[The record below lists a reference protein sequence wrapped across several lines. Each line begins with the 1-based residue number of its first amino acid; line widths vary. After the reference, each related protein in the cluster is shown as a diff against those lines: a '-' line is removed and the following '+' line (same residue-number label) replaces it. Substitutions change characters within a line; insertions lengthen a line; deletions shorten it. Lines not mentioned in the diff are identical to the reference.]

1 MGYKRALLLRWSRRD
16 RLTVLVVAVTV
27 AFLVGSGLLLVAIG
41 AQTSAIASEFTTST
55 TATYYDSYATAQRE
69 SGPDGLV
76 FPIAEVTVS
85 DPGGSADA
93 TPDGTTERVL
103 GVPPDAP
110 RSIRDVS
117 VPWQRAQLPPPPESG
132 VRGPVEGTTRT
143 TVTGSNGSL
152 TTQVS
157 PHPTNGSL
165 FPERWYTTNV
175 STVRQVGATGALVLE
190 TTPNAGPETV
200 VPREGTA
207 ILAALLF
214 FLAGMNQLLEVLS
227 LATIAGALLV
237 LIVVYNVVRMTVRD
251 RTRLIEVVRAT
262 GGTPRVVLGLFGLR
276 AGLLVACGVALGY
289 AIGVIVTNAIVNVAV
304 YAGLPISITPTVTL
318 PFARLFAPALVGFVV
333 VGILAGVLAARPAT
347 VASPARLSEAVGARS
362 GRADETGP
370 RLLDR
375 LRSLL
380 SPRLLDTRALLPT
393 GMTLAVFV
401 LVVILVT
408 SLIGALGPLASASG
422 GTVTEAGAPHIVASE
437 VDAGYASVLRSRG
450 IEASP
455 ETLLMQASDGQP
467 FVVRGANYTA
477 FAGLSNAT
485 LRRGHLP
492 RAADQAVV
500 GRDLARTLEVGVGDS
515 LTLGGST
522 SPAVSRVE
530 IVGVFSAPGIY
541 DDEVVV
547 PLETAYD
554 LSNKPGVVQF
564 IRTSRATDSLE
575 RGSENGSAAVTS
587 VAVETSS
594 MSGEPVAVTGEPLR
608 VRVGL
613 QNLGGKRRTYPLT
626 VRVGNETR
634 ERDVVLPPGRSRTV
648 TMRFRP
654 TDPGNRTIRVGSYT
668 RSVTV
673 VPRDALSLPAIPD
686 AGPPGE
692 RLLVA
697 VRTVDNRS
705 VPGAT
710 VQIGNETAR
719 TGEQGVARVELPDEA
734 GTYTVRAAKDS
745 RPIATESIR
754 VAPGVRKTFVADLR
768 VTPKT
773 ASVLARPTANV
784 TLANPWT
791 ESLSRTVT
799 VTSPTR
805 TVTKNV
811 TLGPGEVLTAEETVV
826 GDVSSDQRASPG
838 TYTVR
843 VLTDGEPLAS
853 TDYTIEGDDRL
864 FAALASSGSYSGGTG
879 IGRAVESL
887 FGNLQLLLVA
897 MVALAALTTI
907 GSTTAT
913 FAQAVHA
920 RRKAIGV
927 HRATG
932 ATAGRILKLV
942 LADALRLSLPATVLA
957 LVIAL
962 GVGIVL
968 EATGVL
974 VLFGVRLSASAS
986 PTVLLA
992 SALGALVLAC
1002 TSAVL
1007 ATIPFLRAA
1016 PTTLLADSDAGREHT
1031 AGAEHTPSS
1040 WVTPPGHETDD

>member
-27 AFLVGSGLLLVAIG
+27 AFLVGSGLLLVAVG

-55 TATYYDSYATAQRE
+55 TATYYDSYATARSE
-69 SGPDGLV
+69 VPSTALV
-76 FPIAEVTVS
+76 FPIAEVTIS
-85 DPGGSADA
+85 SSGGSADVA
-93 TPDGTTERVL
+93 SDETTAHLL

-117 VPWQRAQLPPPPESG
+117 VPWQQAQLPPTPESDI
-132 VRGPVEGTTRT
+132 RGPVEGTTRT
-143 TVTGSNGSL
+143 TVTGPNGSI

-165 FPERWYTTNV
+165 FPERWYMANV
-175 STVRQVGATGALVLE
+175 STIKQVGSTGALVLK
-190 TTPNAGPETV
+190 TTPNVGPETV
-200 VPREGTA
+200 VPNEGTA

-214 FLAGMNQLLEVLS
+214 FLAGMDQLLEVLS

-251 RTRLIEVVRAT
+251 RIRLIEVIRAT
-262 GGTPRVVLGLFGLR
+262 GGTPRIVLGLFGLR

-289 AIGVIVTNAIVNVAV
+289 AIGVIVTNGIVNVAV

-318 PFARLFAPALVGFVV
+318 PFARLFAPALIGLVL
-333 VGILAGVLAARPAT
+333 VGIVAGVLAARPAT
-347 VASPARLSEAVGARS
+347 VASPARLSEAVGVRS
-362 GRADETGP
+362 GRANETRS

-375 LRSLL
+375 LRTIL
-380 SPRLLDTRALLPT
+380 SPRLLDRRALIPT
-393 GMTLAVFV
+393 AMTLAVFV
-401 LVVILVT
+401 LVIILVT

-422 GTVTEAGAPHIVASE
+422 GTVTEASAPHIVASE

-477 FAGLSNAT
+477 FTGLSNAT
-485 LRRGHLP
+485 LRRGHP
-492 RAADQAVV
+492 PKTADQAVI
-500 GRDLARTLEVGVGDS
+500 GRDLARTLDVRVGDR

-530 IVGVFSAPGIY
+530 VVGVFSAPGIY
-541 DDEVVV
+541 DDEIVV

-564 IRTSRATDSLE
+564 IRTSRATDSL
-575 RGSENGSAAVTS
+575 GSGNETGSVTVTS
-587 VAVETSS
+587 VAVGTS
-594 MSGEPVAVTGEPLR
+594 PVTGEPLP
-608 VRVGL
+608 VRVSL
-613 QNLGGKRRTYPLT
+613 QNFADERRTYPLT

-634 ERDVVLPPGRSRTV
+634 ERDVSVPPGTSRTV
-648 TMRFRP
+648 TVRFSP
-654 TDPGNRTIRVGSYT
+654 KEPGNRTIRVGSYK
-668 RSVTV
+668 RSVKV
-673 VPRDALSLPAIPD
+673 VPRNALSLPAIPD

-692 RLLVA
+692 ELLVA
-697 VRTVDNRS
+697 VTTVDNRS
-705 VPGAT
+705 VSGAT
-710 VQIGNETAR
+710 VRLGNDTAS
-719 TGEQGVARVELPDEA
+719 TGAQGVARLELPDEA
-734 GTYTVRAAKDS
+734 GTYTVRATKGD
-745 RPIATESIR
+745 RPIAEESIR
-754 VAPGVRKTFVADLR
+754 VASGVRKGFVADLR

-791 ESLSRTVT
+791 DSLSRTVT
-799 VTSPTR
+799 VISPTR
-805 TVTKNV
+805 TVSRNV
-811 TLGPGEVLTAEETVV
+811 SLGPGEVLIAEENVV
-826 GDVSSDQRASPG
+826 GNVSSDQRASPG

-843 VLTDGEPLAS
+843 VVTDGETLAS
-853 TDYTIEGDDRL
+853 TEYTIEGDDRL
-864 FAALASSGSYSGGTG
+864 FAALASSGSYSEGTG

-920 RRKAIGV
+920 RQQAIGV

-932 ATAGRILKLV
+932 ATAGDVLKRV
-942 LADALRLSLPATVLA
+942 LADALRLSLPATVFA
-957 LVIAL
+957 LMIAL
-962 GVGIVL
+962 GIGFVL
-968 EATGVL
+968 EASGML

-986 PTVLLA
+986 PTVLFA
-992 SALGALVLAC
+992 SALGALILAC
-1002 TSAVL
+1002 ASAVL
-1007 ATIPFLRAA
+1007 ATVPFLLAS
-1016 PTTLLADSDAGREHT
+1016 PTTLLTDSDAGREYRT
-1031 AGAEHTPSS
+1031 DAERITSS
-1040 WVTPPGHETDD
+1040 WVPSPRRETDD